1 MTKVNYVIN
10 NSSYEGIV
18 SEEKIFDESS
28 GLIGHNIY
36 TNNQQGNIEDEFTF
50 EYDNA
55 DGGRLIGITNTGFS
69 SEFLDR
75 EITAGP
81 FGATNQV
88 LIKDGATVVESVH
101 FSYDRYGRKIEQ
113 AGGGMS
119 KPSLLVDFNNDGV
132 TNTSDIPLWAGI
144 FFALDPVADLNGD
157 GAVNNSDNA
166 VFAQNYNQKLPING
180 LVCGDPLVVCYPDDT
195 MRTYEVSDIA
205 PAASG
210 PRGDGV
216 AKYVYD
222 SGGRMVH
229 QGSQHYVY
237 GADGRVSEIYAG
249 TTKVGEYR
257 YDYSGRRLAK
267 THTPE
272 GTSNQETVV
281 YALPGYLHS
290 TKYGKMI
297 DYQFGDFH
305 MQWRELNANEF
316 DGNLLFFVDDYRG
329 DVIEVWE
336 QEGIVSKIDYYPYGG
351 VRERTGN
358 DVEFAPG
365 FAGNIVDLESG
376 LYDFN
381 LRLYSADL
389 GRFITPD
396 PKIGRAHV

>member
-1 MTKVNYVIN
+1 VLFR
-10 NSSYEGIV
+10 SY
-18 SEEKIFDESS
+18 
-28 GLIGHNIY
+28 
-36 TNNQQGNIEDEFTF
+36 
-50 EYDNA
+50 
-55 DGGRLIGITNTGFS
+55 
-69 SEFLDR
+69 
-75 EITAGP
+75 
-81 FGATNQV
+81 
-88 LIKDGATVVESVH
+88 
-101 FSYDRYGRKIEQ
+101 
-113 AGGGMS
+113 
-119 KPSLLVDFNNDGV
+119 
-132 TNTSDIPLWAGI
+132 
-144 FFALDPVADLNGD
+144 
-157 GAVNNSDNA
+157 
-166 VFAQNYNQKLPING
+166 
-180 LVCGDPLVVCYPDDT
+180 
-195 MRTYEVSDIA
+195 
-205 PAASG
+205 
-210 PRGDGV
+210 
-216 AKYVYD
+216 
-222 SGGRMVH
+222 
-229 QGSQHYVY
+229 
-237 GADGRVSEIYAG
+237 
-249 TTKVGEYR
+249 
-257 YDYSGRRLAK
+257 
-267 THTPE
+267 TPE

-396 PKIGRAHV
+396 PIGMEGVYGRNSYAYALNQPYQFTDPTGATLDFFADPGDDIFTLGGAGFSNRLEMQMGGYAGYRHSGGGGPGIRKIITSDLEQVKQDAIVIIGFAKYTAANSTTGERVHFGLEVGGAFDWLYIGPAADIANGVFYGVEGDMSGVRT